1 MNRRWETKRD
11 KFAIFWDA
19 FLWRK
24 WALNESTD
32 GLEWLWG
39 RKKCRAVL
47 FQKIWNFLPIL
58 TFLVPIPLIRP
69 RQTRFCHQKSL
80 FVNFS
85 ENLFFWPLG
94 GRFKSGFFDVF
105 SKLGKD
111 IDKQFSPA
119 DHPLCASPESQSNH
133 GTKTTQ
139 KWEKS
144 KKPIFGVIFRVKISN
159 ISSQS
164 VYPAKCIFYKSA

>member
-1 MNRRWETKRD
+1 MSSNGIKNMSNSSWHQIDVGSKKIVIKMEKH
-11 KFAIFWDA
+11 KIFQ
-19 FLWRK
+19 FLTFLR
-24 WALNESTD
+24 
-32 GLEWLWG
+32 
-39 RKKCRAVL
+39 
-47 FQKIWNFLPIL
+47 FHKILNFLPIL
-58 TFLVPIPLIRP
+58 TFLVSIPLIRP

-94 GRFKSGFFDVF
+94 GRFKSGFFELF

-133 GTKTTQ
+133 GTKTTP
-139 KWEKS
+139 KREKS
-144 KKPIFGVIFRVKISN
+144 KKPIFKPPKNTKNRN
-159 ISSQS
+159 ISTQS
-164 VYPAKCIFYKSA
+164 VYPAKSIFYASS